1 MSINVCILGVSGYTG
16 SKLLYYLNKHKDVN
30 IRGVFGN
37 RQVGRK
43 LKDFFPKFENLPDL
57 KISNYKLFNFK
68 DVDLIFSC
76 LPHGEFQKNIIS
88 DLDPNISIIDLSGDF
103 RIESKDLYESFYDI
117 DHKQFN
123 LKKKFVYGLPE
134 INRDIIK
141 KAKFIANPGC
151 YPTSILIPLI
161 PLLKN
166 NLINSSHIIID
177 SKSGVSGAGKKLV
190 EDNLFSEL
198 NNNFYPYSIKSHK
211 HFPEINQEIK
221 KISESVSFSF
231 TPHLLPIF
239 SGLQSS
245 IYLEY
250 RDNIEDE
257 VKNTLS
263 KTYDNESFVKLN
275 YDNPTKL
282 SEVQETNNISIN
294 VFSDYE
300 KKSLLIISS
309 IDNLVKGAAGQA
321 IQNMNIMYGFKEI
334 ESLK

>member
-1 MSINVCILGVSGYTG
+1 M
-16 SKLLYYLNKHKDVN
+16 
-30 IRGVFGN
+30 
-37 RQVGRK
+37 
-43 LKDFFPKFENLPDL
+43 
-57 KISNYKLFNFK
+57 
-68 DVDLIFSC
+68 
-76 LPHGEFQKNIIS
+76 
-88 DLDPNISIIDLSGDF
+88 
-103 RIESKDLYESFYDI
+103 
-117 DHKQFN
+117 
-123 LKKKFVYGLPE
+123 
-134 INRDIIK
+134 
-141 KAKFIANPGC
+141 
-151 YPTSILIPLI
+151 
-161 PLLKN
+161 
-166 NLINSSHIIID
+166 
-177 SKSGVSGAGKKLV
+177 
-190 EDNLFSEL
+190 
-198 NNNFYPYSIKSHK
+198 
-211 HFPEINQEIK
+211 
-221 KISESVSFSF
+221 
-231 TPHLLPIF
+231 LPIF

>member
-1 MSINVCILGVSGYTG
+1 M
-16 SKLLYYLNKHKDVN
+16 
-30 IRGVFGN
+30 
-37 RQVGRK
+37 
-43 LKDFFPKFENLPDL
+43 
-57 KISNYKLFNFK
+57 
-68 DVDLIFSC
+68 
-76 LPHGEFQKNIIS
+76 
-88 DLDPNISIIDLSGDF
+88 
-103 RIESKDLYESFYDI
+103 
-117 DHKQFN
+117 
-123 LKKKFVYGLPE
+123 
-134 INRDIIK
+134 
-141 KAKFIANPGC
+141 
-151 YPTSILIPLI
+151 
-161 PLLKN
+161 
-166 NLINSSHIIID
+166 INSSHIIID

-300 KKSLLIISS
+300 KSLLIISS

-321 IQNMNIMYGFKEI
+321 YTKYEYNVWFQRNRVVEIEMHYII
-334 ESLK
+334 ESLKIKL